1 MCGNTSALYSFICIR
16 CGKVCLSLFSI
27 PIILE
32 HLLYTFSMCVLQ
44 FACVSRVSPKKL
56 NFSTFSMIILIM
68 LGVSVLTF
76 LLCTWNN
83 LYIVLAILSD
93 NLFISS
99 HSLVLK
105 SSSFI
110 KQFGSMCGVL
120 VKLLSVL
127 KSVVSSAYDIKVKT

>member
-1 MCGNTSALYSFICIR
+1 
-16 CGKVCLSLFSI
+16 
-27 PIILE
+27 
-32 HLLYTFSMCVLQ
+32 
-44 FACVSRVSPKKL
+44 
-56 NFSTFSMIILIM
+56 MIILIM

-76 LLCTWNN
+76 LLCIWNN
-83 LYIVLAILSD
+83 LYLVLAILSD

-110 KQFGSMCGVL
+110 KQFGSMFGVL

-127 KSVVSSAYDIKVKT
+127 KSVLSSAYDIKVKT